1 MRKYLAVVVMLVVSA
16 GFACS
21 KSTPSATS
29 ESSPAAV
36 ASSSASD
43 DGGATAACPD
53 LSADNPFVITIRN
66 MAFEPSCLT
75 ASASSTIKI
84 VNADSVDHTF
94 TIDGTQVDVTIAA
107 GQTFNGESA
116 GLKPGE
122 YTFRCKIHS
131 SMTGTITVI

>member
-75 ASASSTIKI
+75 ASASSSIKI

>member
-29 ESSPAAV
+29 ESSPAAAV
-36 ASSSASD
+36 SSASD

-53 LSADNPFVITIRN
+53 LSADNPFVITIQN

-94 TIDGTQVDVTIAA
+94 TIDGTQVDVTIVA

-122 YTFRCKIHS
+122 YSFRCKIHP